1 MARWYW
7 YDKDGDQIV
16 SPSHPPHSR
25 PISAAVEW
33 LHPDLIS
40 DLHHSFAH
48 WTAAEL
54 STGPVVPHRLWID
67 QTGLIAVRF
76 SADAPAPQ
84 PAVGAGEAL
93 AQWLVLMAKW
103 METYVVLARARSVW
117 SLAELAAALPFT
129 SPCLLPRTL
138 AQLPPS
144 NWEEVAHGL
153 AAIVIDGSSIGLS
166 QRT

>member
-7 YDKDGDQIV
+7 YDKEGNQHGA
-16 SPSHPPHSR
+16 SCHPPHSR

-33 LHPDLIS
+33 MHPALIT
-40 DLHHSFAH
+40 DLHSSFAQ
-48 WTAAEL
+48 WTAAKL

-67 QTGLIAVRF
+67 QTGLVAVRF

-84 PAVGAGEAL
+84 PPVGAGEEL

-129 SPCLLPRTL
+129 SACLLPRTL

-144 NWEEVAHGL
+144 NWEEVARGL
-153 AAIVIDGSSIGLS
+153 AAIVIEGATTGASP
-166 QRT
+166 RA

>member
-25 PISAAVEW
+25 PIPAAVEW
-33 LHPDLIS
+33 LYPDLIS

-48 WTAAEL
+48 WTTAEL

-67 QTGLIAVRF
+67 RTGLIAVRF

-84 PAVGAGEAL
+84 PTVGAGEAL

-117 SLAELAAALPFT
+117 SLAELAAAFAVYFALPAAPHACPT
-129 SPCLLPRTL
+129 P
-138 AQLPPS
+138 AEQLGRGGAGFGR
-144 NWEEVAHGL
+144 N
-153 AAIVIDGSSIGLS
+153 
-166 QRT
+166 RN